1 MLDFVR
7 QIPLVHYDRQGV
19 LFDSNSAIET
29 ERSRNSLTQSNR
41 CLNNLQ
47 QGNYTTAIS
56 DCTKAI
62 EHSPENLE
70 ARLNLGLANY
80 HQGNYQRAI
89 SQYQFVIQQNPYD
102 YRAFYN
108 WGLSDVARGEYRQGI
123 EQYNTALNLT
133 EAIADGDKALILNDL
148 GATQI
153 LLKQYDTAI
162 ANLDLAIELDPDSK
176 RSYFNRGCAYH
187 HQGNYLAGIDDF
199 GHVIQLDSN
208 YTEAYISRAILYHL
222 IRHERA
228 AYQDLEVALQQYQA
242 KGDRNNYQKVLGLK
256 DSITKSQVNQTA

>member
-7 QIPLVHYDRQGV
+7 QIPLVHYARQEV
-19 LFDSNSAIET
+19 LFNSNSAIET
-29 ERSRNSLTQSNR
+29 ERSRNSVAESNR

-56 DCTKAI
+56 DCTKEI

-89 SQYQFVIQQNPYD
+89 AHYQFVIQQNPYD

-108 WGLSDVARGEYRQGI
+108 WGLSDVARGKYRQGI
-123 EQYNTALNLT
+123 ERYNTALNST
-133 EAIADGDKALILNDL
+133 ETIADGDKALILNDL
-148 GATQI
+148 GAAQI
-153 LLKQYDTAI
+153 LLKQYEAAI
-162 ANLDLAIELDPDSK
+162 ANLDLAIKLDPDSE
-176 RSYFNRGCAYH
+176 RSHFNRGCAYH
-187 HQGNYLAGIDDF
+187 HQGNYLAGINDF
-199 GHVIQLDSN
+199 SQVIQLDSN

-228 AYQDLEVALQQYQA
+228 AYQDLTSSPTKRFAL
-242 KGDRNNYQKVLGLK
+242 
-256 DSITKSQVNQTA
+256 